1 MESLC
6 GFGSEISVRVLQSPR
21 TSLDIVLCRLQTVQE
36 GEESVASFKTTRS
49 SMRRGRLRKRFLL
62 HGERRFEIDLC
73 GFDAFMTKPQRD
85 HRAIDTRLE
94 KVHGH
99 GVSQAMVRD
108 SLAF

>member
-1 MESLC
+1 MVQ
-6 GFGSEISVRVLQSPR
+6 G
-21 TSLDIVLCRLQTVQE
+21 TSRLPDIVGRLQTVQE
-36 GEESVASFKTTRS
+36 GEKSIARFKATYS
-49 SMRRGRLRKRFLL
+49 SPRRGCLRKGFLL

-73 GFDAFMTKPQRD
+73 GFNAFMTKPQRD